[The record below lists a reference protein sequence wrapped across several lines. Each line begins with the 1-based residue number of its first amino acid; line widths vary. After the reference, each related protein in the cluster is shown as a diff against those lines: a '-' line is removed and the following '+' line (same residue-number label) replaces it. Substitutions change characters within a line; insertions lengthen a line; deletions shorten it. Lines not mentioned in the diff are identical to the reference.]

1 MSDYDRRRRAVKKLR
16 SGARNEDRSFQEIT
30 VIGEGVFDG
39 DLADLLY
46 DLASSSSPAKAA

>member
-1 MSDYDRRRRAVKKLR
+1 MKKLR

-30 VIGEGVFDG
+30 VIAEGVFDG